1 MENQPS
7 GKKLVLLL
15 RQPACEKLSVNSNLR
30 LIVTIENVHMRFMV
44 LG

>member
-15 RQPACEKLSVNSNLR
+15 RQPTREKLSINPNLR
-30 LIVTIENVHMRFMV
+30 LIVTIENVYVWFMV